1 MDVAIIGGT
10 GAEGFG
16 LTLRLAQAGHH
27 VTIGSRDADRAAAKA
42 EEARG
47 MIGATAVVAGA
58 ENADAAAAPVVI
70 VTVPFGALRRSTV
83 RSRPHSDPT
92 RSFVTARAHS

>member
-27 VTIGSRDADRAAAKA
+27 ITIGSRDADRGGQGRGG
-42 EEARG
+42 ARG
-47 MIGATAVVAGA
+47 
-58 ENADAAAAPVVI
+58 D
-70 VTVPFGALRRSTV
+70 R
-83 RSRPHSDPT
+83 
-92 RSFVTARAHS
+92 